1 MRKKQQDAF
10 KYIIPCAPVPKK
22 NSQRIVTN
30 QNTGKPLIIQSERYE
45 AFEAYAGYFLRPKPG
60 IDYPVNVKCIF
71 YMPTRRRVDT
81 VNLEEAVH
89 DVLVT
94 YGVLKDDSRDI
105 IASKDGTRTFYD
117 KENPRV
123 EIEITPYQGEYEQ
136 WQKVQKE

>member
-1 MRKKQQDAF
+1 MRTKQ
-10 KYIIPCAPVPKK
+10 KEVYRYVIPCAPVPKK
-22 NSQRIVTN
+22 NAQRIVTN
-30 QNTGKPLIIQSERYE
+30 PKTGKPIILQSERYE
-45 AFEAYAGYFLRPKPG
+45 EFENYAGYFLRPKPG

-89 DVLVT
+89 DILVKF
-94 YGVLKDDSRDI
+94 GVLKDDNRDV

-123 EIEITPYQGEYEQ
+123 EIEITSYEGEYEQ
-136 WQKVQKE
+136 WSK